1 MRHLNPL
8 PAARG
13 DVCRRSRQSVV
24 PEFPTGL
31 FGKLLRSKYHIDV
44 KTISRV
50 RGLPISPVDLCDELC
65 RHCGDSKGSD
75 DTREA

>member
-1 MRHLNPL
+1 MN
-8 PAARG
+8 
-13 DVCRRSRQSVV
+13 
-24 PEFPTGL
+24 TGQ
-31 FGKLLRSKYHIDV
+31 FAMLLRSKYLIDV